1 MSFNILIVEDELMIA
16 EMIKEMLSELD
27 YQVLGVAK
35 NYKEAT
41 ASLESKR
48 DVIDLIVLDINLN
61 DHKNGIDIGSLI
73 KEKYQIP
80 FVYLTSYSDPQT
92 IRAAASTEPAAYLLK
107 PFTVGDLHATVEVIK
122 ARKAVSAKSIMIK
135 ENDLNVK
142 LEVADIS
149 YVKSDNNYLEIF
161 TSRKKHLTRNSLEKF
176 LEDVEES
183 NIIRVH
189 RSFAINISKIQAVNG
204 QYLMIDDQKIPIS
217 RKHKSELMDMLEQ
230 I

>member
-1 MSFNILIVEDELMIA
+1 FNILIVEDELMIA
-16 EMIKEMLSELD
+16 EMIKEMLTELD
-27 YQVLGVAK
+27 YEVLGVAK

-41 ASLESKR
+41 SHLESKK
-48 DVIDLIVLDINLN
+48 DTIDLIVLDINLN
-61 DHKNGIDIGSLI
+61 DHKNGIDIGTLI
-73 KEKYQIP
+73 KEQYQIP

-122 ARKAVSAKSIMIK
+122 ARKAVSNKSIMIK

-142 LEVADIS
+142 LEIGDIS

-161 TSRKKHLTRNSLEKF
+161 TSYKKHLTRNSLEKF

-189 RSFAINISKIQAVNG
+189 RSFAINISKIQAING
-204 QYLMIDDQKIPIS
+204 QYLMINDQKIPIS

-230 I
+230 L

>member
-61 DHKNGIDIGSLI
+61 DHKNGIDIGSLL

>member
-41 ASLESKR
+41 ANLESKR

>member
-161 TSRKKHLTRNSLEKF
+161 TSHKKHLTRNSLEKF

>member
-41 ASLESKR
+41 ANLESKR

-92 IRAAASTEPAAYLLK
+92 IRAAASTEPAAYLFK